1 MWGSPCGLKL
11 SERRVVNPT
20 KKNAPALAK
29 ETNIGRKRP
38 TAGSPRRKFVR
49 AEIGHHGAPKGTR
62 RPSGAH
68 FRARE
73 CQKKGAEGR
82 RGALGGP
89 EFRAAEKKKDRFS
102 RITKVPLN
110 FLFSQAAPF
119 QKESPQRGKP
129 RDAERNESHVPF

>member
-1 MWGSPCGLKL
+1 M
-11 SERRVVNPT
+11 
-20 KKNAPALAK
+20 
-29 ETNIGRKRP
+29 
-38 TAGSPRRKFVR
+38 
-49 AEIGHHGAPKGTR
+49 
-62 RPSGAH
+62 
-68 FRARE
+68 E

-129 RDAERNESHVPF
+129 RDAERNEKRHLAVEVQGRWDKRCSEKQGKG